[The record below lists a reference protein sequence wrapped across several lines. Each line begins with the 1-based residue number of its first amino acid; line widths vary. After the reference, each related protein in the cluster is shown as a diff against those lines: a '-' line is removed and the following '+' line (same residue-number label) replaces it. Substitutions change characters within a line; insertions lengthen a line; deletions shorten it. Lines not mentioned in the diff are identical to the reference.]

1 MSVEEVKAIVERKF
15 RKADR
20 EYIGFE
26 YFFSSHLKIVKD
38 EAENLLE
45 SYDAD
50 EEVVKLGALVHDAG
64 YLEDPEN
71 HEEGGFEVA
80 KNLLEEAGVELSDD
94 RKEKL
99 RESIEEHGY
108 SGEPE
113 SLEAKIVAAADA
125 LAHLRPE
132 FVMGQAQAQREKG
145 KSREEIEDWFREKFE
160 KDLKKAGILRA
171 SSRKASKYH
180 GLYGDFSGSE

>member
-1 MSVEEVKAIVERKF
+1 MTEELEEILKRKF
-15 RKADR
+15 READM

-26 YFFSSHLKIVKD
+26 YFFPSHLKIVKE
-38 EAENLLE
+38 EAENMLE

-50 EEVVKLGALVHDAG
+50 ERVVKLGALLHDAG

-71 HEEGGFEVA
+71 HEEAGFKAAMEV
-80 KNLLEEAGVELSDD
+80 LDEAGVEISEE
-94 RKEKL
+94 RTEKL
-99 RESIEEHGY
+99 GQAIEQHGY
-108 SGEPE
+108 SGDPE

-132 FVMGQAQAQREKG
+132 FIMAKAQAEREKG
-145 KSREEIEDWFREKFE
+145 KSREKIEQWFREKWK

-171 SSRKASKYH
+171 SSQKASKYH
-180 GLYGDFSGSE
+180 RVYGDFLGAE

>member
-1 MSVEEVKAIVERKF
+1 MMEEVEDILERKF
-15 RKADR
+15 RKSDM

-26 YFFSSHLKIVKD
+26 YFFASHLKIVKD
-38 EAENLLE
+38 EAEKLLE

-50 EEVVKLGALVHDAG
+50 EEVVKLGALLHDAG

-71 HEEGGFEVA
+71 HEEAGSEVA
-80 KNLLEEAGVELSDD
+80 KDILEEAGVELSEE
-94 RKEKL
+94 RMEKL

-113 SLEAKIVAAADA
+113 SLEAEIVAAADA

-132 FVMGQAQAQREKG
+132 YVMAKAQAEREKG
-145 KSREEIEDWFREKFE
+145 KSREEIEEWFREKFE

-180 GLYGDFSGSE
+180 GLYGDFIGAE